1 MITRKEIEKLQSIV
15 NQKAHIVGRTSNNQT
30 RADFDTAI
38 ENLIAAEKAYNEQ
51 RKTKEVEYTIGAR
64 PIGSYNGK
72 VTVWEDAT
80 DEEIENAIH
89 EDCEYYMVYDE
100 S

>member
-15 NQKAHIVGRTSNNQT
+15 NQKAHIVGKTSNSQT
-30 RADFDTAI
+30 RNEFDIAI
-38 ENLIAAEKAYNEQ
+38 ENLIEAEKEYNSQ
-51 RKTKEVEYTIGAR
+51 RKTKDVQYSVGIR
-64 PIGSYNGK
+64 PRGDYEGT

-80 DEEIENAIH
+80 NDEIKEAIL
-89 EDCEYYMVYDE
+89 EDCGFYMYYDE